1 MLKEGFEQIFRRAMN
16 LRNTQVIKH
25 LLMVVELK
33 GKIWEGSEKKEIV
46 LIWTIEDTEIE

>member
-33 GKIWEGSEKKEIV
+33 GKIRKKRNRSNM
-46 LIWTIEDTEIE
+46 DYRRH